1 MKELWKRTLR
11 ALCLLLLTAF
21 MTMQNITVYAADTPA
36 SAQYA
41 YVTNQ
46 SVYFYDVTADYDWA
60 FHQIDYLATVGV
72 AKGTGQYLFEP
83 DAGMTRADFVLMLYR
98 AYGMSSY
105 ATSGTLFP
113 DVPADAYYADAVR
126 AARSLGITSG
136 DDGKFLPNAP
146 ISRQDAMVLLLRTLE
161 RAGYEFANSS
171 LDGFVDVA
179 NIDDYASDPIGKLVA
194 AEVIGGDEQ
203 GRLAPLAGVTRAEMS
218 VMLYRAMMIENS
230 TTGPHYVAHPGRV
243 NVCIGDKIYSGATI
257 VDYDSK
263 RNYAGLMTLLD
274 FNKTDSGYEVKLGAS
289 EPIDKQITWSGGKLF
304 INGSEVPVAES
315 CLSIQVAPY
324 CALDSLQSTGGT
336 YSAGEPAFNDKGEVV
351 AVYYQR
357 A

>member
-1 MKELWKRTLR
+1 MWCTFG
-11 ALCLLLLTAF
+11 LLLLTAF
-21 MTMQNITVYAADTPA
+21 VTMQNLTVYAADLPA

-46 SVYFYDVTADYDWA
+46 SVYFYDVTTNYDWA
-60 FHQIDYLATVGV
+60 FHEIDYLATVGV

-83 DAGMTRADFVLMLYR
+83 EAGMTRADFVLMLYR
-98 AYGMSSY
+98 AYGMSDY
-105 ATSGTLFP
+105 AASGTLFP
-113 DVPADAYYADAVR
+113 DVSAQAYYADAVR
-126 AARSLGITSG
+126 AARSLGIASG
-136 DDGKFLPNAP
+136 DGGLFRPNAS

-161 RAGYEFANSS
+161 RAGYEFTESA

-179 NIDDYASDPIGKLVA
+179 QIEDYASDSIGKLVA
-194 AEVIGGDEQ
+194 ADVISGDEQ

-218 VMLYRAMMIENS
+218 VMLYRAMMIERGAQ
-230 TTGPHYVAHPGRV
+230 GPRYVARPARA

-257 VDYDSK
+257 VDYDSA
-263 RNYAGLMTLLD
+263 RSYGGLMALLD
-274 FNKTDSGYEVKLGAS
+274 FTKTADGYEVRLGAF
-289 EPIDKQITWSGGKLF
+289 EPIDKQITWSGGKLL
-304 INGSEVPVAES
+304 IDGSEVPVAQD

-324 CALDSLQSTGGT
+324 CALDGLQSTGET
-336 YSAGEPAFNDKGEVV
+336 YSAGEPAFNEKGEVV